1 MSSVSRRQLWL
12 ILASAGILGSVG
24 CGGDKTPPGD
34 VDAAPGAVDAPIKV
48 DAPEAGMTMVTWS
61 LVRNGVATTCAGVDP
76 VNPDIKISFFQAD
89 VNRQIQRVPCSDGSA
104 IINVPP
110 GTYRMALNLA
120 PAGDPTKSGMEYS
133 SQEVV
138 IPAQGITATAEL
150 AQANVNVTWVPATI
164 PACTGAAKLSMK
176 IDKTTVV
183 NVTCTLGSAMA
194 AVPAGSKAAAIVI
207 GVTTFAKTLTIP
219 RAGGTVVL
227 PLP

>member
-1 MSSVSRRQLWL
+1 MSLVFSRHLGW
-12 ILASAGILGSVG
+12 IIAGATVLGSAA
-24 CGGDKTPPGD
+24 CGGDTTPPGD
-34 VDAAPGAVDAPIKV
+34 VDAPAGAVDAPTKV
-48 DAPEAGMTMVTWS
+48 DAPEAGMTMVSWT
-61 LVRNGVATTCAGVDP
+61 LVRNGVATNCAGVDP
-76 VNPDIKISFFQAD
+76 ANPDIKISFFQAD

-120 PAGDPTKSGMEYS
+120 PAGDPTKSGMEYA

-150 AQANVNVTWVPATI
+150 AQANVNFTWVPANI
-164 PACTGAAKLSMK
+164 PACTGAAKLAMK

-183 NVTCTLGSAMA
+183 NVTCTVGAAMA
-194 AVPAGSKAAAIVI
+194 VVPAAVKDAAIVI
-207 GVTTFAKTLTIP
+207 GVTSFAKTLTIP
-219 RAGGTVVL
+219 RAGGTVAL